1 MKKVFIS
8 FVLLQTTLFAVA
20 QSPDLILTNGKIFTS
35 DTTQLHA
42 EALAIKAGRITASG
56 TTNVIKRLATKNTKH
71 LNLNGMLV
79 VPGFNDAHNHLPD
92 CLTGN
97 EIPLNENAMD
107 PS

>member
-1 MKKVFIS
+1 MA
-8 FVLLQTTLFAVA
+8 LLECPSSGLNSVQWKNIYFGHY
-20 QSPDLILTNGKIFTS
+20 SIICR
-35 DTTQLHA
+35 
-42 EALAIKAGRITASG
+42 ALAIKAGRITASG
-56 TTNVIKRLATKNTKH
+56 KTDVVEKLATKRTKH

-107 PS
+107 PSCNGY